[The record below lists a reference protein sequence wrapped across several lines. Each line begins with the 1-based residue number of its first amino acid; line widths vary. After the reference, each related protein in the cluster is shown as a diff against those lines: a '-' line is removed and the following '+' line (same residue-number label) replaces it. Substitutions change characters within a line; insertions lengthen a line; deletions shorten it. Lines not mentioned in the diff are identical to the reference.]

1 MAPAAPV
8 RVRVPAT
15 SANLGPGFDA
25 FGLALTLY
33 DELTVTP
40 GRSGVT
46 VEVTGAGAGEVA
58 LDESHLVVQAI
69 RAGLESLGATV
80 PGFALRCENRVPHG
94 RGLGS
99 SSAAI
104 VGGIAAA
111 YGLTGTPLDRARVVE
126 LAHALEGHP
135 DNVAAA
141 ALGGFTIAWTEG
153 DAGRAV
159 RAEPVDGLR
168 VTAYVPQ
175 TRVLTKAARGL
186 LPDVV
191 PHGDAAANA
200 GRAALLVT
208 AITARPEL
216 LMTATEDR
224 LHQEYRE
231 PVMPE
236 SLALVHKL
244 RGSGLAA
251 VVSGAGPTVL
261 VLGGPEQTSGA
272 GGTAG
277 GTDPLSGGAGDGSPL
292 SGSDFGAAPP
302 VAPDGWSRHDLGID
316 PLGVQVWSGAFDG
329 ASSPWAE

>member
-1 MAPAAPV
+1 M
-8 RVRVPAT
+8 PAT

-25 FGLALTLY
+25 FGLALGLY

-40 GRSGVT
+40 AESIS
-46 VEVTGAGAGEVA
+46 VEVSGAGAGEVA
-58 LDESHLVVQAI
+58 LDESHLVVRAVQ
-69 RAGLESLGATV
+69 AGLEALGVSV
-80 PGFALRCENRVPHG
+80 PGFVLRCENRVPHG

-111 YGLTGTPLDRARVVE
+111 YGLAGVELDREHIVA
-126 LAHALEGHP
+126 LANELEGHP

-141 ALGGFTIAWTEG
+141 ALGGFTTAWVDG
-153 DAGRAV
+153 GVGRAV
-159 RAEPVDGLR
+159 RNDPVAELR
-168 VTAYVPQ
+168 ATVYVPEVK
-175 TRVLTKAARGL
+175 VLTKQARGL

-191 PHGDAAANA
+191 PHADAAANA

-208 AITARPEL
+208 AITSRPGL

-236 SLALVHKL
+236 TLALVHKL

-261 VLGGPEQTSGA
+261 VLDA
-272 GGTAG
+272 
-277 GTDPLSGGAGDGSPL
+277 LSGKEI
-292 SGSDFGAAPP
+292 AALPA
-302 VAPDGWSRHDLGID
+302 APDGWTRHDLAID
-316 PLGVQVWSGAFDG
+316 PAGVQVWSGSSSTGSTRARFDDKTL
-329 ASSPWAE
+329 

>member
-1 MAPAAPV
+1 
-8 RVRVPAT
+8 VPAT

-25 FGLALTLY
+25 FGLALGLY

-40 GRSGVT
+40 AESIS
-46 VEVTGAGAGEVA
+46 VEVSGAGAGEVA
-58 LDESHLVVQAI
+58 LDETHLVVRAL
-69 RAGLESLGATV
+69 RAGLDSLGVSV
-80 PGFALRCENRVPHG
+80 PGFVLQCTNRVPHG

-111 YGLTGTPLDRARVVE
+111 YGLAGVELDREHVVA
-126 LAHALEGHP
+126 LANELEGHP

-141 ALGGFTIAWTEG
+141 ALGGFTTAWVDG
-153 DAGRAV
+153 GVGRAV
-159 RAEPVDGLR
+159 RNDPVADLR
-168 VTAYVPQ
+168 ATVYVPEVK
-175 TRVLTKAARGL
+175 VLTKQARGL

-191 PHGDAAANA
+191 PHADAAANA

-208 AITARPEL
+208 AITSRPGL

-236 SLALVHKL
+236 TLALVHKL
-244 RGSGLAA
+244 RGSGWAA

-261 VLGGPEQTSGA
+261 VLDA
-272 GGTAG
+272 
-277 GTDPLSGGAGDGSPL
+277 LSGKEIPALP
-292 SGSDFGAAPP
+292 A
-302 VAPDGWSRHDLGID
+302 APDGWTRHDLAID
-316 PLGVQVWSGAFDG
+316 PAGVQVWSGAATSGSTG
-329 ASSPWAE
+329 ARTL

>member
-1 MAPAAPV
+1 M
-8 RVRVPAT
+8 PAT

-25 FGLALTLY
+25 FGLALGLY

-40 GRSGVT
+40 AESIS
-46 VEVTGAGAGEVA
+46 VEVSGAGAGEVA
-58 LDESHLVVQAI
+58 LDETHLVVRAL
-69 RAGLESLGATV
+69 RAGLDSLGVSV
-80 PGFALRCENRVPHG
+80 PGFVLQCTNRVPHG

-111 YGLTGTPLDRARVVE
+111 YGLAGVELDREHVVA
-126 LAHALEGHP
+126 LANELEGHP

-141 ALGGFTIAWTEG
+141 ALGGFTTAWVDG
-153 DAGRAV
+153 GVGRAV
-159 RAEPVDGLR
+159 RNDPVADLR
-168 VTAYVPQ
+168 ATVYVPEVE
-175 TRVLTKAARGL
+175 VLTKQARGL

-191 PHGDAAANA
+191 PHADAAANA

-208 AITARPEL
+208 AITSRPGL

-236 SLALVHKL
+236 TLALVHKL
-244 RGSGLAA
+244 RGSGWAA

-261 VLGGPEQTSGA
+261 VLDA
-272 GGTAG
+272 
-277 GTDPLSGGAGDGSPL
+277 LSGKEIPALP
-292 SGSDFGAAPP
+292 A
-302 VAPDGWSRHDLGID
+302 APDGWTRHDLAID
-316 PLGVQVWSGAFDG
+316 PAGVQVWSGAATSGSTG
-329 ASSPWAE
+329 ARTL

>member
-1 MAPAAPV
+1 LETV

-25 FGLALTLY
+25 FGLALGLY
-33 DELTVTP
+33 DELTVIP
-40 GRSGVT
+40 GGSGVS

-58 LDESHLVVQAI
+58 LDESHLVVRAVQ
-69 RAGLESLGATV
+69 AGLEALGVSV
-80 PGFALRCENRVPHG
+80 PGFVLRCENRVPHG

-111 YGLTGTPLDRARVVE
+111 YGLAGRELDREHVVA
-126 LAHALEGHP
+126 LANELEGHP

-141 ALGGFTIAWTEG
+141 ALGGFTTAWVDG
-153 DAGRAV
+153 GVGRAV
-159 RAEPVDGLR
+159 RAEPVEGLR
-168 VTAYVPQ
+168 ATVYVPEVK
-175 TRVLTKAARGL
+175 VLTKQARGL

-191 PHGDAAANA
+191 PHADAAANA

-208 AITARPEL
+208 AITSRPGL

-236 SLALVHKL
+236 TLALVHKL

-261 VLGGPEQTSGA
+261 VLDA
-272 GGTAG
+272 
-277 GTDPLSGGAGDGSPL
+277 LSGKEI
-292 SGSDFGAAPP
+292 AALPA
-302 VAPDGWSRHDLGID
+302 APDGWTRYDLAID
-316 PLGVQVWSGAFDG
+316 PAGVQVWSGSDG
-329 ASSPWAE
+329 PQGSPGAE